1 MPQILQGVFRM
12 YLKAFLPIFITLFF
26 LNGCSVKNS
35 PLSLLNYTKTI
46 SIEEINNA
54 LSKVFPI
61 QKKSAVG
68 SIGLKRALLHPAQ
81 KSDKVSLS
89 VAFTLTS
96 FEIPEGIDGVLSLSA
111 GLRYDPRTKKIYLK
125 ELTPL
130 GAQFSNVSLS
140 EYISKGARS
149 ALNTIAM
156 RELSDIEVYQMEES
170 FSAKFIKSISVRDG
184 KIVVQYGL

>member
-1 MPQILQGVFRM
+1 M
-12 YLKAFLPIFITLFF
+12 YLKSSLSIFIALFF
-26 LNGCSVKNS
+26 LNGCSVKES
-35 PLSLLNYTKTI
+35 PLSLLSYTKTI

-68 SIGLKRALLHPAQ
+68 SIGLKRALLHPSQ
-81 KSDKVSLS
+81 KSDKMSLS

-111 GLRYDPRTKKIYLK
+111 GLRYDPKTKKIYLK

-130 GAQFSNVSLS
+130 GAQFSNASLV
-140 EYISKGARS
+140 EYISKGAKS
-149 ALNTIAM
+149 ALSIIAV
-156 RELSDIEVYQMEES
+156 RELSDIEVYQMKES
-170 FSAKFIKSISVRDG
+170 FSAKFIKSISVLGG
-184 KIVVQYGL
+184 KITIQYSL

>member
-1 MPQILQGVFRM
+1 M
-12 YLKAFLPIFITLFF
+12 YLKAFLSIFITLFF
-26 LNGCSVKNS
+26 LNGCSTKS
-35 PLSLLNYTKTI
+35 GPSSLLNYTKTI
-46 SIEEINNA
+46 STEETNNA